1 MQTVLSLARVALICL
16 VVACAPTPLPPTN
29 AAATDL
35 RFVTETVRQTHPALN
50 GGPSRRAFDLLA
62 QALETTTSESS
73 TPAEVYSLTARLL
86 SSLHDAHTLIVPER
100 TDTNLPLKFRWLID
114 GLVVTQ
120 ASATSGFAVGDEVL
134 RIGALKPAEVLER
147 LRMLI
152 PAENDG
158 HIRALG
164 ALLLPNATLLE
175 AIGVLENASVMIEVR
190 SADGRT
196 VSTSVKLSSE
206 RLNTTERGKYGWLLE
221 PQYGLFW
228 LDTCDDTPE
237 FRRALLQFLTAI
249 KKANLNRMA
258 IDLRN
263 NSGGDSRVIDALLEY
278 LPADTVRGFHR
289 PENDGVFQV
298 SHPIPELVFDGELFV
313 ITGPFTFSSANWI
326 AGTIHDNRLGLT
338 VGETTGNAPTSF
350 GNVKAF
356 TTPNF
361 KLRFQVSQTLWLR
374 PNMGF
379 DPTPGLEPDVLIPT
393 TVRDMQRGHD
403 PVLAWLTGPSSSV
416 RRANR

>member
-1 MQTVLSLARVALICL
+1 MQTVLFLARVAVIGL

-35 RFVTETVRQTHPALN
+35 RFVAETVRQTHPALN
-50 GGPSRRAFDLLA
+50 GGPNRQAFDLLA
-62 QALETTTSESS
+62 RALEATTSAAS

-86 SSLHDAHTLIVPER
+86 SSLHDGHTLIVPAQSE
-100 TDTNLPLKFRWLID
+100 NILPLKFRWLVD

-120 ASATSGFAVGDEVL
+120 ASAITGITAGDEIIRFGTL
-134 RIGALKPAEVLER
+134 STTELLER

-158 HIRALG
+158 HIHALG
-164 ALLLPNATLLE
+164 ALLLPNATLLD
-175 AIGVLENASVMIEVR
+175 AVGVMDNGSVVLELRNANGHTI
-190 SADGRT
+190 
-196 VSTSVKLSSE
+196 STSVKLSSE
-206 RLNTTERGKYGWLLE
+206 HLTTTERGKYGWLLE

-237 FRRALLQFLTAI
+237 FRRALLQFFTAT
-249 KKANLNRMA
+249 KKANLHRVA
-258 IDLRN
+258 IDVRH
-263 NSGGDSRVIDALLEY
+263 NSGGDSRVLDALLEY
-278 LPADTVRGFHR
+278 LPTDTVRGFHR
-289 PENDGVFQV
+289 AENDGVFKV
-298 SHPIPELVFDGELFV
+298 THPIPELIFQGELFV
-313 ITGPFTFSSANWI
+313 VTGPFTFSSANWI

-356 TTPNF
+356 STPNF

-374 PNMGF
+374 PNMAF

-393 TVRDMQRGHD
+393 TVRDVQRGHD
-403 PVLAWLTGPSSSV
+403 PVLTWLTGPSSSV
-416 RRANR
+416 MRAGR

>member
-1 MQTVLSLARVALICL
+1 MQSVLFLARVALIGL
-16 VVACAPTPLPPTN
+16 VMACAPTPSPSSN

-35 RFVTETVRQTHPALN
+35 RFVAETVRQTHPALN
-50 GGPSRRAFDLLA
+50 TGPNRQAFDLLA
-62 QALETTTSESS
+62 RALEATTSESS
-73 TPAEVYSLTARLL
+73 TPAEVYALTARLL
-86 SSLHDAHTLIVPER
+86 SSLHDGHTLMVPEPSEM
-100 TDTNLPLKFRWLID
+100 NLPLKLRWLTD
-114 GLVVTQ
+114 GMVVTQ
-120 ASATSGFAVGDEVL
+120 ASASSGIVAGDELL
-134 RIGALKPAEVLER
+134 RIGTLKPPEVLER

-164 ALLLPNATLLE
+164 ARLLPNATLLE
-175 AIGVLENASVMIEVR
+175 AIGVLDNTSVRLEVR
-190 SADGRT
+190 KANGQT
-196 VSTSVKLSSE
+196 FSTGVKLSGE
-206 RLNTTERGKYGWLLE
+206 RLTTPERGAYGWLLE
-221 PQYGLFW
+221 PQFGLFW

-237 FRRALLQFLTAI
+237 FRKALLQFFSAI
-249 KKANLNRMA
+249 KKANLGRVA
-258 IDLRN
+258 IDVRN
-263 NSGGDSRVIDALLEY
+263 NSGGDSKVLDALLEY

-289 PENDGVFQV
+289 PENDGVFKV
-298 SHPIPELVFDGELFV
+298 SHPIPELIFTGELFV

-361 KLRFQVSQTLWLR
+361 KLRFQVSQTLWVR

-393 TVRDMQRGHD
+393 TVRDVQQSHD
-403 PVLAWLTGPSSSV
+403 PVLTWLTGPSSSV
-416 RRANR
+416 RREHR